1 MSLFV
6 QLLLVICCHIVSLP
20 VMLLTFCWYSL
31 FSQCSLNNY
40 SHCTWNKLSQILSVK
55 AFVWVMRQNE
65 CCVTG
70 PRGFQRRRTMSR
82 GKTKVAVFY
91 EIAVIWDKN
100 TLPWFGFAFF
110 FFVCYYCNSPS
121 PSPRITSA
129 TTQPTDY
136 YKVAQTLVIFT
147 IYCLTACCHGL
158 LFWRKAAFSEHSFP
172 PSPST
177 HYKPAVLLSF
187 SCNASASVRY
197 NAATSREDRE
207 PKCFSLCKCCK

>member
-20 VMLLTFCWYSL
+20 AMLLTFCWYSL

-55 AFVWVMRQNE
+55 AFVGVMRQNE
-65 CCVTG
+65 CYVTG
-70 PRGFQRRRTMSR
+70 PRGFQRRRTMSH

-100 TLPWFGFAFF
+100 TLPWFAFAFF
-110 FFVCYYCNSPS
+110 FLFAIIVTLRLHPPESLQPLHSLLITIKSPGPWLFS
-121 PSPRITSA
+121 LFTALLRVA
-129 TTQPTDY
+129 VDY
-136 YKVAQTLVIFT
+136 YFGVRLHFQSTL
-147 IYCLTACCHGL
+147 
-158 LFWRKAAFSEHSFP
+158 SP

-197 NAATSREDRE
+197 NAASREDRE

>member
-1 MSLFV
+1 MFIWASNFIITSQSSESHSSGVLTAFPFFFFVTIPSPVSLFV

-55 AFVWVMRQNE
+55 AFVGVMRQNE

-70 PRGFQRRRTMSR
+70 PRGFQRRRTMSH

-100 TLPWFGFAFF
+100 TLPWFGFAF

-136 YKVAQTLVIFT
+136 YKVAWTLVIFT
-147 IYCLTACCHGL
+147 IYC
-158 LFWRKAAFSEHSFP
+158 
-172 PSPST
+172 
-177 HYKPAVLLSF
+177 VLPWIIIL
-187 SCNASASVRY
+187 A
-197 NAATSREDRE
+197 
-207 PKCFSLCKCCK
+207 

>member
-1 MSLFV
+1 MFIGASNFIITSQSSESHSSGVLTAFPFFFFLTIPSPVSLFV

-55 AFVWVMRQNE
+55 AFVGVMRQNE

-70 PRGFQRRRTMSR
+70 PRGFQRHCTMSH

-110 FFVCYYCNSPS
+110 FLFAIIVTLRLHPPESLQPLHSLLITTKSPGPLLFS
-121 PSPRITSA
+121 LFTA
-129 TTQPTDY
+129 LLCVAMDY
-136 YKVAQTLVIFT
+136 YFGVRLHFQSTLSPP
-147 IYCLTACCHGL
+147 LTL
-158 LFWRKAAFSEHSFP
+158 
-172 PSPST
+172 
-177 HYKPAVLLSF
+177 
-187 SCNASASVRY
+187 
-197 NAATSREDRE
+197 
-207 PKCFSLCKCCK
+207 

>member
-1 MSLFV
+1 MFIWASNFIITSQSSESHSSGVLTAFPFFFFVTIPSPVSLFV

-55 AFVWVMRQNE
+55 AFVGVMRQNE

-70 PRGFQRRRTMSR
+70 PHGFQRRRTMSH

-100 TLPWFGFAFF
+100 TLPWFGFAF

-136 YKVAQTLVIFT
+136 YKVAWTLVIFT
-147 IYCLTACCHGL
+147 IYC
-158 LFWRKAAFSEHSFP
+158 
-172 PSPST
+172 
-177 HYKPAVLLSF
+177 VLPWIIIL
-187 SCNASASVRY
+187 A
-197 NAATSREDRE
+197 
-207 PKCFSLCKCCK
+207 